1 MRRTTVL
8 LADDHAI
15 VRDGLISLLKEHGF
29 EIVGA
34 VGDGHLLVDTARHL
48 RPDVIVTDL
57 SMPGLNG
64 LDVLTRLR
72 DERVDSKVIV
82 LTMHNNA
89 ELATQAM
96 RRGASGFLLKES
108 AGDELLVAIAQALQG
123 RVYLTPIV
131 TREVMERLSTSAN
144 GSSTP
149 LTPRQHEV
157 LALIVKGRRM
167 KEIAS
172 ELRLSPRTVE
182 THKYELMQALR
193 LHSTAELVRYAIE
206 NGLVT

>member
-1 MRRTTVL
+1 MRRTTGL

-96 RRGASGFLLKES
+96 RRGA
-108 AGDELLVAIAQALQG
+108 
-123 RVYLTPIV
+123 
-131 TREVMERLSTSAN
+131 
-144 GSSTP
+144 
-149 LTPRQHEV
+149 
-157 LALIVKGRRM
+157 
-167 KEIAS
+167 
-172 ELRLSPRTVE
+172 
-182 THKYELMQALR
+182 
-193 LHSTAELVRYAIE
+193 
-206 NGLVT
+206 